1 MPARTVAVQRCPPVK
16 LQRGQQPA
24 SPPRPATPAMS
35 TCGSAHRRCFAGRPP
50 LLRSRDPVSPAVSC
64 TLHEGQGQ
72 STFGTTKTETET
84 ELKLIKNLLIVLRS
98 GSTGHGHCSNQ
109 GDHVLKIVF
118 QRCSLWFLSE
128 HFARGG
134 SHKIICCQA
143 GNFCVWSLGCSRSR
157 SYSCMHDWGDQFTIW
172 YCDPCIDLGS

>member
-1 MPARTVAVQRCPPVK
+1 
-16 LQRGQQPA
+16 
-24 SPPRPATPAMS
+24 
-35 TCGSAHRRCFAGRPP
+35 
-50 LLRSRDPVSPAVSC
+50 
-64 TLHEGQGQ
+64 
-72 STFGTTKTETET
+72 
-84 ELKLIKNLLIVLRS
+84 LLIVLRS
-98 GSTGHGHCSNQ
+98 GSTGHSQCSKQ
-109 GDHVLKIVF
+109 ADHVLKIVF

-172 YCDPCIDLGS
+172 YCDPCIDLGSWLNEVAKAWLAAACVPKRQCAVSLFRGKYKLSWPTKSLKPVPEIARENKRKARRGLGSRGLYYKQ

>member
-98 GSTGHGHCSNQ
+98 GSTGHGKCSRPVIMLSLAQEANPKL
-109 GDHVLKIVF
+109 LK
-118 QRCSLWFLSE
+118 QYHRCSLWLPTFLPVV
-128 HFARGG
+128 HP
-134 SHKIICCQA
+134 IISYPA
-143 GNFCVWSLGCSRSR
+143 GNFW
-157 SYSCMHDWGDQFTIW
+157 
-172 YCDPCIDLGS
+172 